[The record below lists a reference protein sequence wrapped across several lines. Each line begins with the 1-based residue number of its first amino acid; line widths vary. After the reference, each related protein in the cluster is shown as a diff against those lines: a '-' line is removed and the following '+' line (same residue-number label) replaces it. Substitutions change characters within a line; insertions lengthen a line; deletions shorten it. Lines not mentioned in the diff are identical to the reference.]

1 MVLAGIFFCVKTASS
16 CNPTNAILQKTI
28 ILTTCFFAEY
38 ALNNNAMNTLRIIIL
53 AVAVSGLSACSFDA
67 SFSTPDFKTD
77 KTAH

>member
-1 MVLAGIFFCVKTASS
+1 MVLAGIFFALRPLVL
-16 CNPTNAILQKTI
+16 AIRLTLYYKKTI